1 MISNATGDSET
12 RNNCMIEAALF
23 PIPGSVNFPSVPC
36 SLHVFEPRYR
46 QMVRHCID
54 NSLLLGVCH
63 TEKLLHAN
71 VKPQTTEEALSSNQS
86 TYKPCAVFSAGPV
99 DLVEEL
105 GDGRL
110 LINVDHNI
118 RLQLRREIQT
128 LPFSIWQCEELA
140 DQSLSAAE
148 MAELQLG
155 KEKVLRRLLTLTHNV
170 EAVQKVLHDE
180 FWQDMPALQFSFAV
194 TGLLGTEADVKQ
206 QLLEM
211 TDPRQRLTTVL
222 ALLNAVGKG
231 PAPVA

>member
-1 MISNATGDSET
+1 MPEREKTMLINVP
-12 RNNCMIEAALF
+12 LF
-23 PIPGSVNFPSVPC
+23 PLPNVVLFPEVVLP
-36 SLHVFEPRYR
+36 LHVFEPRYR

-54 NSLLLGVCH
+54 NKLLLGVCH
-63 TEKLLHAN
+63 TEKLLHASA
-71 VKPQTTEEALSSNQS
+71 KPQTTEEALSSNQS
-86 TYKPCAVFSAGPV
+86 TYKPCAVFTAGPV

-105 GDGRL
+105 GDGRM
-110 LINVDHNI
+110 LINVDHNV
-118 RLQLRREIQT
+118 RLQLRHEIQT

-148 MAELQLG
+148 MAELRLG
-155 KEKVLRRLLTLTHNV
+155 KEKVLRRLLTLTHND

-194 TGLLGTEADVKQ
+194 TGLLGTEPDVKQ

-211 TDPRQRLTTVL
+211 TDPRRRLTTVL